1 MLLLL
6 LWLLLLL
13 HNRAPRPQGD
23 DATYRG
29 LPLQFGDVIVDGARL
44 PAAVPVRGRFV
55 TRAP

>member
-1 MLLLL
+1 LLLLL

-29 LPLQFGDVIVDGARL
+29 LPLQFGGFHFQFFRVS
-44 PAAVPVRGRFV
+44 F
-55 TRAP
+55 